1 MIIVI
6 QPMLTK
12 VIKRIQNANT
22 LRHKNVGNED
32 RDRLWQLFMV
42 RRDHRRTGRVSKSL
56 KFFGQSAHDSGNS
69 TRDKLKKKPTV
80 IPKRP
85 KWTMPNQGVWCQSS
99 VNRWLKLVDY
109 IHDHSLFPAV
119 SLLSWNLSLKASPKC
134 GNCVNVSVLRLNPGF
149 LIPISHFARD
159 RVPRGKPSTR
169 LQADSWGKRKCQ
181 CCSSAIETR
190 GLPSCRH
197 LFHLSRWDPGRNCAS
212 IKWKWR
218 RCYLCVWWYPGVISP
233 LVVHLPVIALT
244 SFLWSLWQGAI
255 LSRPRPV
262 QSIQDSTRRENNKNS
277 CRSDWSIA
285 RKQPLGNDPRVL
297 QGRMILAVIPAT
309 SSSAK
314 RLLSHCEQYWQDN

>member
-1 MIIVI
+1 MMMMTMVIIMVIIIIVIVIIMKVIIMILII

-12 VIKRIQNANT
+12 GIKRIQNTNT

-69 TRDKLKKKPTV
+69 SRDKLKKKGTV

-169 LQADSWGKRKCQ
+169 LQADSRGKRKCQ

-197 LFHLSRWDPGRNCAS
+197 LF
-212 IKWKWR
+212 
-218 RCYLCVWWYPGVISP
+218 SP
-233 LVVHLPVIALT
+233 L
-244 SFLWSLWQGAI
+244 
-255 LSRPRPV
+255 
-262 QSIQDSTRRENNKNS
+262 
-277 CRSDWSIA
+277 
-285 RKQPLGNDPRVL
+285 
-297 QGRMILAVIPAT
+297 
-309 SSSAK
+309 
-314 RLLSHCEQYWQDN
+314 